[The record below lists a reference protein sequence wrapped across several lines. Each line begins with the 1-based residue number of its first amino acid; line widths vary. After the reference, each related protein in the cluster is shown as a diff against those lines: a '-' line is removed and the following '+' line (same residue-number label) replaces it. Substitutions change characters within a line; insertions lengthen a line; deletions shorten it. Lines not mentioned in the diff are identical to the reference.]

1 MPMQIGLEE
10 LLSMLV
16 GRMDDI
22 TLDGENQK
30 SKFNIMMR
38 ILYKKG
44 LFNEAAGI
52 ESLRAANKILLELGM
67 IKNLPDEN
75 ALKAAAENLL
85 LWIKGDQAEIKK
97 SIEKYQKQIE
107 EAARQNN
114 SPKID
119 VAPAGILNELDRLG
133 GNNNNS
139 GRKII
144 L

>member
-44 LFNEAAGI
+44 LFNEADVI
-52 ESLRAANKILLELGM
+52 ESLRAENKILLELGM